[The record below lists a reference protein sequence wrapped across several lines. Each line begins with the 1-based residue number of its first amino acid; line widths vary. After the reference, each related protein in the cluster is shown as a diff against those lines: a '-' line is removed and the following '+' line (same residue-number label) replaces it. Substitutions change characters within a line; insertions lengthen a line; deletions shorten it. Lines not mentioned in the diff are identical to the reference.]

1 MKVKLLDN
9 SGVSMLE
16 MMIVVVVIGL
26 LAAISLPNFGGAIKK
41 MKFDNE
47 GRDIV
52 NALRYARSAAITLQ
66 QPVGVFFDTQT
77 DQNKAQV
84 FLDRVNIG
92 GNSYE
97 IGDSLLRSTDLLSNV
112 SYFNATF
119 TGQTVVFQPDGT
131 ASAGGFVVAHACSDA
146 GPRSF
151 TIGVTAGSGRVRLD
165 FYN

>member
-1 MKVKLLDN
+1 MKSKLLDN
-9 SGVSMLE
+9 NGISMLE
-16 MMIVVVVIGL
+16 MMIVVVIIGL

-52 NALRYARSAAITLQ
+52 SALRYARSAAISLQ
-66 QPVGVFFDTQT
+66 HPIGVYFDTNNPQK
-77 DQNKAQV
+77 NAQV
-84 FLDRVNIG
+84 FLDRVNVG
-92 GNSYE
+92 SE
-97 IGDSLLRSTDLLSNV
+97 TFETGDSLLRSYPLEASV
-112 SYFNATF
+112 SYFGATF
-119 TGQTVVFQPDGT
+119 AGQTVVFQPNGT
-131 ASAGGFVVAHACSDA
+131 ASAGGYVVAHASTEV

>member
-1 MKVKLLDN
+1 MKAKLLNN

-52 NALRYARSAAITLQ
+52 SALRYARSAAITLQ
-66 QPVGVFFDTQT
+66 QPIGVYFDTND
-77 DQNKAQV
+77 DQKKAQV
-84 FLDRVNIG
+84 FLDRVSVG
-92 GNSYE
+92 TNSFE
-97 IGDSLLRSTDLLSNV
+97 PGDSLLRSYDLPASV

-131 ASAGGFVVAHACSDA
+131 ASAGGFVVAHASSDA

>member
-1 MKVKLLDN
+1 MKIKLLSN

-47 GRDIV
+47 GRDLV
-52 NALRYARSAAITLQ
+52 SALRYARSAAITLQ
-66 QPVGVFFDTQT
+66 QPIGVYFNTDGKMTQT
-77 DQNKAQV
+77 
-84 FLDRVNIG
+84 FLDRVNVGSNIF
-92 GNSYE
+92 E
-97 IGDSLLRSTDLLSNV
+97 PGDSLLRSDSLEASV

-119 TGQTVVFQPDGT
+119 AGQTVVFQPDGT
-131 ASAGGFVVAHACSDA
+131 ATAGGYIVAHASTDA

>member
-1 MKVKLLDN
+1 MKIKLLDD

-26 LAAISLPNFGGAIKK
+26 LAAISLPNFGGTIHK

-52 NALRYARSAAITLQ
+52 SALRYARSAAITLQ
-66 QPVGVFFDTQT
+66 QPIGVYFDINGKKTRT
-77 DQNKAQV
+77 
-84 FLDRVNIG
+84 FLDRVSVGSNIF
-92 GNSYE
+92 E
-97 IGDSLLRSTDLLSNV
+97 TGDSLLRSDSLEASV

-119 TGQTVVFQPDGT
+119 SGQTVVFQPDGT
-131 ASAGGFVVAHACSDA
+131 ASAGGYVVAHASTDV
-146 GPRSF
+146 GSRSF

-165 FYN
+165 YYN

>member
-1 MKVKLLDN
+1 MKIKLLDN

-47 GRDIV
+47 GRSIV
-52 NALRYARSAAITLQ
+52 SALRYARSAAITLQ
-66 QPVGVFFDTQT
+66 QPIGVYFDIDGKKTQT
-77 DQNKAQV
+77 
-84 FLDRVNIG
+84 FLDRVNVGSNIFE
-92 GNSYE
+92 S
-97 IGDSLLRSTDLLSNV
+97 GDSLLRSDSLECSL
-112 SYFNATF
+112 SYFGATF
-119 TGQTVVFQPDGT
+119 SGQTVVFQPDGT
-131 ASAGGFVVAHACSDA
+131 ASAGGIITANASTDA